1 MLVSHRNMISIYDM
15 SKDENGWVQTL
26 SFDAGIIRTMFIKK
40 RPRRARVNLILEELK
55 KFDIHNLED
64 HKGSVV
70 LTNFQKYQITV
81 IFGTHNLRY
90 CSLDWQGKLE

>member
-1 MLVSHRNMISIYDM
+1 M
-15 SKDENGWVQTL
+15 

-64 HKGSVV
+64 DKGSVV
-70 LTNFQKYQITV
+70 LTNF
-81 IFGTHNLRY
+81 
-90 CSLDWQGKLE
+90 